1 MPSLRGLEFIEII
14 EPTRENAKL
23 QQYPERYSG
32 FTRNG
37 ELVAYVKQN
46 DWTTIDEFPFTPW
59 YDVLD
64 LAVQRLF
71 RMDTYT
77 GMWGIFGLVA
87 ADDLGREL
95 QRGVLAYL
103 LGRSVLDAASG
114 KKRRLVNVVMH
125 ENDPLLQVAMDRG
138 FVALGRR
145 GEAVGAPG
153 LKQRRY
159 QLRQISR

>member
-1 MPSLRGLEFIEII
+1 M
-14 EPTRENAKL
+14 
-23 QQYPERYSG
+23 
-32 FTRNG
+32 
-37 ELVAYVKQN
+37 
-46 DWTTIDEFPFTPW
+46 
-59 YDVLD
+59 
-64 LAVQRLF
+64 
-71 RMDTYT
+71 
-77 GMWGIFGLVA
+77 LVA

-138 FVALGRR
+138 FVALERR